1 MCATQVSILGLL
13 ANDPATEPGGLPWTP
28 CNLMLIKQVIF
39 RDNKNFWYLVV
50 PQNNFESLSKCPL
63 VQGLIRPPS
72 PEVVVGGGG
81 LFHDYSSIFS
91 FINIHEYAKEI
102 ILYMN
107 IG

>member
-1 MCATQVSILGLL
+1 MGYHGHHAILCYS
-13 ANDPATEPGGLPWTP
+13 NRF
-28 CNLMLIKQVIF
+28 IF

-50 PQNNFESLSKCPL
+50 PQNNFASLSKCPL
-63 VQGLIRPPS
+63 VQGKSNTPPPPS

-81 LFHDYSSIFS
+81 VLDYSSMFS

-102 ILYMN
+102 ILYMT